1 MFLTYLWFAEMYV
14 ANIYHGDFLLYF
26 HCIRI
31 DSDKACVTLL
41 LQDFF
46 FFSFWTFETL
56 ESDKVE
62 RLQYLINHSSWVTV
76 SAGVKQHQILELI

>member
-14 ANIYHGDFLLYF
+14 GNIYHGDFLLYF

-46 FFSFWTFETL
+46 FLILNFW
-56 ESDKVE
+56 DIGK
-62 RLQYLINHSSWVTV
+62 W
-76 SAGVKQHQILELI
+76 